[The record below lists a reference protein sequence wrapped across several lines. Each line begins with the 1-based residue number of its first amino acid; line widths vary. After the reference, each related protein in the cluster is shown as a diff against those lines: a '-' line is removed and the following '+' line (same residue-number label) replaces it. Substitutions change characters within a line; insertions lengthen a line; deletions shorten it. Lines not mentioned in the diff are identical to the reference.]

1 MDLEDISGGKQVLR
15 AAALCFSEKGQE
27 SAQRISGLEV
37 YRYGQEFTETRHM
50 VRKLLTGDSRV
61 SALLFF
67 SSVGIAVRLIA
78 PYIQDKMTDP
88 AVLVVNDTADFIIPV
103 LSGHMGQANVLA
115 EHVAEILSAQPV
127 ITTASDHRNGLE
139 APDLWAAREGY
150 TIQNRKDLKEVTAA
164 MVAGGRAERIRRGED
179 VVWRVFT
186 GDLQGVQGKCVAAA
200 AMSPRK
206 YVVGLGCRRGTDPE
220 SLRLFVEKQL
230 KETGI
235 RKDQVFKICSIELK
249 SEELAVQNL
258 AMKWN
263 RPFVVFSAEQLN
275 RLEGVF
281 SASPFVRKT
290 TGTDNVC
297 ERSAIAGCGPGGG
310 KLLLPKNAENGMTLA
325 LAERNL

>member
-1 MDLEDISGGKQVLR
+1 MFLKDVSGGRQVIR
-15 AAALCFSEKGQE
+15 AAAICFTDSGKEAAEKVPGLTIY
-27 SAQRISGLEV
+27 RSG
-37 YRYGQEFTETRHM
+37 RDFTKADKM
-50 VRKLLTGDSRV
+50 VRQLFIGPHPAAAIV
-61 SALLFF
+61 FF
-67 SSVGIAVRLIA
+67 SAAGIAVRLIA

-103 LSGHMGQANVLA
+103 LSGHIGQANVLA